1 MALLVLLLA
10 QLLNAP
16 PTPHI
21 KMTASAS
28 AAEVRAG
35 TTIRL
40 FVDVTPDPKVHV
52 YAPGAKDYLPIAL
65 AIMPRAGIKVGNLT
79 YPKSQDWY
87 FEPLKEHVPVFTTAF
102 RLDQA
107 ITLGAPLKAG
117 DRVTVAGVLNYQACD
132 DAVCFNPVAAPVSWS
147 VTVK

>member
-1 MALLVLLLA
+1 MVLLVLLA
-10 QLLNAP
+10 QLLGASS
-16 PTPHI
+16 TPHI
-21 KMTASAS
+21 KMAAGVSTAEARPG
-28 AAEVRAG
+28 A
-35 TTIRL
+35 TIKV
-40 FVDVTPDPKVHV
+40 FVDVMPDPKVHV

-65 AIMPRAGIKVGNLT
+65 TITPRAGLKVGKLA

-87 FEPLKEHVPVFTTAF
+87 FEPLKEHVPVFTAPF
-102 RLDQA
+102 RLEQT
-107 ITLGAPLKAG
+107 ITFGAPLKAG

>member
-1 MALLVLLLA
+1 MLLLVLLA
-10 QLLNAP
+10 QLLSAP

-28 AAEVRAG
+28 AAEARPGG
-35 TTIRL
+35 TIKV
-40 FVDVTPDPKVHV
+40 FVDVMPDPKVHV

-65 AIMPRAGIKVGNLT
+65 TITPRAGIKVGKLA

-87 FEPLKEHVPVFTTAF
+87 FEPLKEHVPVFTAPF
-102 RLDQA
+102 RLEQT